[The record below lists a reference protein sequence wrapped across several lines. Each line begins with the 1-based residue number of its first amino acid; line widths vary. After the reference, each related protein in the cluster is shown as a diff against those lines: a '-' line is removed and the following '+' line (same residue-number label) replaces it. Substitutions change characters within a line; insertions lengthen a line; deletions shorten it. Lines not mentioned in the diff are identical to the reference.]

1 MEFDISLNE
10 TKVWG
15 DTFLQAVS
23 LNLHEDKMNKVV
35 LDSNRGKCI
44 KQEAALCVCSV
55 WWDGFDTLND
65 CMNFFFECPVYSE
78 NRVILIR
85 KLEIYIITM
94 KLKLAGNLAPQ
105 QNI

>member
-1 MEFDISLNE
+1 
-10 TKVWG
+10 
-15 DTFLQAVS
+15 
-23 LNLHEDKMNKVV
+23 
-35 LDSNRGKCI
+35 
-44 KQEAALCVCSV
+44 
-55 WWDGFDTLND
+55 
-65 CMNFFFECPVYSE
+65 MNFFFECPVYSE